1 MAKTFVLIP
10 ARMESSRL
18 PNKPLKLIGGL
29 PMVVMIA
36 KRAMEAKNVT
46 TVVCT
51 DSAEIIYAC
60 SRHSILTCNTSDKH
74 KNGTERIAEAA
85 NIMSIS
91 EEDIIIDV
99 QGDEPFVTPSQIH
112 AVRDFL
118 SDSAYKCIV
127 PYQLMNEYQNLNRV
141 KIVNNNSDVLYF
153 SRADVPVIFSDAP
166 KPLKKHLSIIGFK
179 KSALEY
185 YLHTSPT
192 KLENLEQI
200 ELMRLIE
207 NKVPVGTFELPGLSL
222 SVDTREDYEKARR
235 MMENDDLYHEMNSNG
250 ALNG

>member
-1 MAKTFVLIP
+1 MSKTFVLIP

-18 PNKPLKLIGGL
+18 PGKPMKCIGGL
-29 PMVVMIA
+29 PMIVMIA
-36 KRAMEAKNVT
+36 KRVMEAENVT
-46 TVVCT
+46 AVVCT

-60 SRHSILTCNTSDKH
+60 SRHSILVCNTCDKH

-91 EEDIIIDV
+91 EDDIIIDV

-112 AVRDFL
+112 AVRDFI
-118 SDSAYKCIV
+118 SKSTYKCVV
-127 PYQLMNEYQNLNRV
+127 PFQLMNEYQNLNRV
-141 KIVNNNSDVLYF
+141 KIVNNNSDVIYF
-153 SRADVPVIFSDAP
+153 SRADVPVIFSDVP
-166 KPLKKHLSIIGFK
+166 RPLKKHLSIIGFK

-185 YLHTSPT
+185 FLNSPPT
-192 KLENLEQI
+192 NLEILEQI

-207 NKVPVGTFELPGLSL
+207 NKVSIGTFELPGLSL
-222 SVDTREDYEKARR
+222 SVDTQEDYEKARR
-235 MMENDDLYHEMNSNG
+235 MMKNDDLYQKMNSSG